1 MTLTKFMARSTWV
14 AHAFEWEKL
23 LKCHLK
29 GKASKKL
36 ANGQNIDYSEK
47 RKRPK
52 GFICPCTGVKYHN
65 IQTCLLVYAAD
76 SGERLQDHWS
86 SGFNMVSLITRSAS
100 VDPKENVIMRLT
112 CIRFYMVLVLF
123 SSARF
128 RIGILIVSV
137 PDLSTP
143 IAHAIYKEFFQL

>member
-47 RKRPK
+47 RKRP
-52 GFICPCTGVKYHN
+52 GPR
-65 IQTCLLVYAAD
+65 A
-76 SGERLQDHWS
+76 
-86 SGFNMVSLITRSAS
+86 
-100 VDPKENVIMRLT
+100 
-112 CIRFYMVLVLF
+112 
-123 SSARF
+123 SSAPALGLNTIIFKHVYWYMQQTQVSIYRT
-128 RIGILIVSV
+128 IGPLVFYFVLWPIKSVLWLNFKINIIITQLTVDIFQSLFLFFFFYIFLIFAQNI
-137 PDLSTP
+137 D
-143 IAHAIYKEFFQL
+143 